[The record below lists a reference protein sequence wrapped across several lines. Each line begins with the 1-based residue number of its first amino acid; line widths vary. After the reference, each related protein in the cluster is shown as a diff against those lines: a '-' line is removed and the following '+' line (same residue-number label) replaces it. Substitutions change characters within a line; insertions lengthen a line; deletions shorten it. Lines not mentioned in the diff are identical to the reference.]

1 MFGDWSL
8 CRARRQSMQGNPSM
22 RTHLPILVMMA
33 LVGYCSQATA
43 QERCPELTRL
53 RSEAAEAI
61 KPMTSVD
68 RCGAY
73 NRFSMAWGAIA
84 QYAKDHRELCDI
96 SVDFLSEFEKRHR
109 EAEKAR
115 DKVCAGRPLRP
126 YPPDVIE
133 R

>member
-1 MFGDWSL
+1 
-8 CRARRQSMQGNPSM
+8 MQGNSLM
-22 RTHLPILVMMA
+22 RTHLQTLVIIA
-33 LVGYCSQATA
+33 IVGYCSQASA

-84 QYAKDHRELCDI
+84 QYANDHRELCDI
-96 SVDFLSEFEKRHR
+96 SIVLLSEFEKRHR

-115 DKVCAGRPLRP
+115 DNVR
-126 YPPDVIE
+126 
-133 R
+133 

>member
-1 MFGDWSL
+1 V
-8 CRARRQSMQGNPSM
+8 A
-22 RTHLPILVMMA
+22 LPNIILHGSHVA
-33 LVGYCSQATA
+33 SGKETFAPLGYCSQANA

-61 KPMTSVD
+61 KPRTSVAPSD

-84 QYAKDHRELCDI
+84 QYANDHRELCDI
-96 SVDFLSEFEKRHR
+96 SIVSLSEFEKRHR

-115 DKVCAGRPLRP
+115 DNVCAG
-126 YPPDVIE
+126 PPSSPIST
-133 R
+133 RHH